1 MISLIERVMSMSDS
15 NKQAPNVIGTWIGKT
30 NDAVI
35 GGGSHY
41 PDGEA
46 GEVRFLGLTVTYQF
60 NRQSNRAFAGILTIE
75 GHTVQIVGSFSS
87 DLVSGTMADKDG
99 TYTFKMTSPNVM
111 SVNFASTTT
120 DRYDQS
126 AGPVADCHEIT
137 RQ

>member
-1 MISLIERVMSMSDS
+1 MSETT
-15 NKQAPNVIGTWIGKT
+15 KQAPNVIGTWVGQT

-41 PDGEA
+41 PNGEA
-46 GEVRFLGLTVTYQF
+46 GEVRFLGITVTYKF
-60 NRQSNRAFAGILTIE
+60 DKQSNRAFAGTFTIA
-75 GHTVQIVGSFSS
+75 GHTVQIVGSFSR

-99 TYTFKMTSPNVM
+99 TYTFKMSSPNEM
-111 SVNFASTTT
+111 SVCFASTTT
-120 DRYDQS
+120 DRYDKS

>member
-1 MISLIERVMSMSDS
+1 MSETI
-15 NKQAPNVIGTWIGKT
+15 KQAPNLIGTWAGQT

-41 PDGEA
+41 PNGNE
-46 GEVRFLGLTVTYQF
+46 GEVRFLGLKVTYQF
-60 NRQSNRAFAGILTIE
+60 NKQSNRAFAGVFIIE

-99 TYTFKMTSPNVM
+99 TYTFKMVSPNVM
-111 SVNFASTTT
+111 SVGFASTTT

-126 AGPVADCHEIT
+126 AGPVADCHEVT

>member
-1 MISLIERVMSMSDS
+1 MSDS
-15 NKQAPNVIGTWIGKT
+15 NKQAPNVIGTWVGKT

-41 PDGEA
+41 PNGEA
-46 GEVRFLGLTVTYQF
+46 GEVRFLGLPVTYKF
-60 NRQSNRAFAGILTIE
+60 DKQSNRAFSGTFTIE

-99 TYTFKMTSPNVM
+99 TYTFSMTSPNVM
-111 SVNFASTTT
+111 SVCFASTTT
-120 DRYDQS
+120 DRYDKS
-126 AGPVADCHEIT
+126 AGPVADCHDIT

>member
-1 MISLIERVMSMSDS
+1 MSDS
-15 NKQAPNVIGTWIGKT
+15 NKPAPNVIGTWMGKT

-41 PDGEA
+41 PNGEK

-60 NRQSNRAFAGILTIE
+60 DKQSNRAFSGTFTIE

-126 AGPVADCHEIT
+126 AGPVADCHEIS
-137 RQ
+137 RK

>member
-1 MISLIERVMSMSDS
+1 MSDS
-15 NKQAPNVIGTWIGKT
+15 NKQAPNVIGTWVGKT

-41 PDGEA
+41 PDGEP
-46 GEVRFLGLTVTYQF
+46 GEVRFLGITVTYQF
-60 NRQSNRAFAGILTIE
+60 DKQSNRAFAGTFTIE
-75 GHTVQIVGSFSS
+75 GHTVQIVGSFSG

-111 SVNFASTTT
+111 AVNFASTTT

>member
-1 MISLIERVMSMSDS
+1 MSMSDS
-15 NKQAPNVIGTWIGKT
+15 NKQAPNVIGTWAGKT

-60 NRQSNRAFAGILTIE
+60 NKQSNRAFAGIFTIE